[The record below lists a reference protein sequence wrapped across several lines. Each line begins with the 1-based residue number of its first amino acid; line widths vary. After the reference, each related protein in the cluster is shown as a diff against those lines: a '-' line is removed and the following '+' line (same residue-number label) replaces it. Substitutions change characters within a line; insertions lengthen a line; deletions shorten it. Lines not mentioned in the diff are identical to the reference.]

1 MFRLGA
7 FRLLSRRR
15 YGKRYVEERKQLKR
29 FGKFV
34 SCCVVFWRRWCIVCL
49 RSEIFIM
56 RFVSGKNGTGL

>member
-1 MFRLGA
+1 
-7 FRLLSRRR
+7 
-15 YGKRYVEERKQLKR
+15 VEERKQLKR